1 MNARR
6 NKPVRTRGT
15 QQPAALRRQGGVYI
29 AVLGS
34 AMIIALLGLCALIG
48 QRIQNR
54 LVSASVDIRQAQLNA
69 NTAVELALLT
79 MKQDANWR
87 TNNINGNWF
96 TNRSTGAGTCTANVI
111 DPVAGNLTSNP
122 DNPLVVTGIG
132 YSGQAEQRLKVTVDP
147 RKDPFGSLRSAV
159 ATGNNIV
166 LTSSTLR
173 TNGLTTANQI
183 TASSSQ
189 VYGKVEAT
197 SISGAT
203 YNGTTTTVT
212 SEKRP
217 TMPDWTT
224 VFNYY
229 RTNGVQLNINNLS
242 TWSTMN
248 LARNAGIENAVT
260 TADWIVA
267 PSGSSADIDQ
277 GSQQHLGSK
286 SLRVRN
292 RSDALAGAAQPI
304 DAYVKPGQQYYVEA
318 YVYHSTSL
326 LNLGIIPLPKNFR
339 ISIYTKGSGDAS
351 AQINVTSDLAA
362 NGLQWTKLSTNID
375 AHTWT
380 GNLEY
385 AYVKFACTDNNVDF
399 LLDDLV
405 IRETTTGKIIYQK
418 VLTPTV
424 NQLYPGAPT
433 DPSGNGI
440 YWIDCAG
447 NRLIIERSRIQ
458 GTLLVVNPGANSC
471 VNNGPIHWSPAV
483 AGYPAL
489 LVDSD
494 NGTSADFAICAT
506 NRALSE
512 KENGVDFNL
521 DGITGNY
528 IYASQIRGLI
538 AIRHDLTFQNR
549 SLIRGQVI
557 VGNNITAS
565 TGELEIDFQ
574 PDSLLNP
581 PSGFWSYSY
590 PRRTG
595 STQKVVLP

>member
-1 MNARR
+1 
-6 NKPVRTRGT
+6 
-15 QQPAALRRQGGVYI
+15 
-29 AVLGS
+29 
-34 AMIIALLGLCALIG
+34 
-48 QRIQNR
+48 
-54 LVSASVDIRQAQLNA
+54 
-69 NTAVELALLT
+69 
-79 MKQDANWR
+79 
-87 TNNINGNWF
+87 
-96 TNRSTGAGTCTANVI
+96 
-111 DPVAGNLTSNP
+111 
-122 DNPLVVTGIG
+122 
-132 YSGQAEQRLKVTVDP
+132 
-147 RKDPFGSLRSAV
+147 
-159 ATGNNIV
+159 
-166 LTSSTLR
+166 LR

-183 TASSSQ
+183 SASSSQ

-197 SISGAT
+197 SISGT
-203 YNGTTTTVT
+203 TFNGTTTTVT

-217 TMPDWTT
+217 TMPDWTS

-229 RTNGVQLNINNLS
+229 RTNGVQLNINNLP

-260 TADWIVA
+260 AADWIIA
-267 PSGSSADIDQ
+267 PAGSTADTLDQ
-277 GSQQHLGSK
+277 SSQQHLGSK

-292 RSDALAGAAQPI
+292 RSDALAGPAQPI

-326 LNLGIIPLPKNFR
+326 LNLGILPIAKNFR
-339 ISIYTKGSGDAS
+339 FSIYTKGSGDAS
-351 AQINVTSDLAA
+351 AQINVTSDITA
-362 NGLQWTKLSTNID
+362 NGLQWTKLSGNID
-375 AHTWT
+375 AHAWT

-385 AYVKFACTDNNVDF
+385 AYVKFACTDGNVDF
-399 LLDDLV
+399 LLDDFV
-405 IRETTTGKIIYQK
+405 IRETTTGRLIYQK
-418 VLTPTV
+418 VLTPAV
-424 NQLYPGAPT
+424 NQLYFGAPT

-521 DGITGNY
+521 DGIPGNY
-528 IYASQIRGLI
+528 IYPSQIRGLI

-557 VGNNITAS
+557 VGNNITTS
-565 TGELEIDFQ
+565 TGELEIDYQ
-574 PDSLLNP
+574 PDPLLNP
-581 PSGFWSYSY
+581 PSGFWSYTY

-595 STQKVVLP
+595 STQKVILP